1 MLIIKIGGAAGI
13 DYGPLCAD
21 LAERWAAGERIV
33 LCHGG
38 SDGAN
43 RLGEQLDHPARF
55 VTSPS
60 GHTSRLTDRATLE
73 IFMMATALLNR
84 QLVERLRGLGVN
96 ALGLSGLDGGLL
108 SGTRKSTIRI
118 VENGRQRMIRD
129 DWTGTVESV
138 NAALLGTLLDAGYLP
153 VIAPLGVS
161 AAGEPFNIDGD
172 RGAAMV
178 AAAMRAESLL
188 LLTNVP
194 GLLREFPDESTLIS
208 RLPASQL
215 EATLG
220 VAQGRMKKKLL
231 GASEALAG
239 DVGRVIIADGRAEQ
253 PVSAA
258 LAGAGTHIV
267 EVRSQESE
275 VRGWDSAS

>member
-21 LAERWAAGERIV
+21 LAERWAAGERVV

-38 SDGAN
+38 SDGAS

-108 SGTRKSTIRI
+108 SGTRKSSIRI
-118 VENGRQRMIRD
+118 VENGRQRIIRD

-178 AAAMRAESLL
+178 AAALRAESLL

-194 GLLREFPDESTLIS
+194 GLLREFPDESTLIG
-208 RLPASQL
+208 RLPAGEL
-215 EATLG
+215 EANLG

-239 DVGRVIIADGRAEQ
+239 GVARVIIADGRAAR
-253 PVSAA
+253 PVSNA
-258 LAGAGTHIV
+258 LGGAGTHI
-267 EVRSQESE
+267 ERQ
-275 VRGWDSAS
+275 DSGS

>member
-1 MLIIKIGGAAGI
+1 MIVVKIGGAAGI

-21 LAERWAAGERIV
+21 LAGLVAAGERIV

-38 SDGAN
+38 SDGAST
-43 RLGEQLDHPARF
+43 LGERLDHPPRF

-96 ALGLSGLDGGLL
+96 ALGLSGMDGGLL
-108 SGTRKSTIRI
+108 QGARKASIRI
-118 VENGRQRMIRD
+118 VENGRQRIVRD
-129 DWTGTVESV
+129 DWTGTVEQV
-138 NAALLGTLLDAGYLP
+138 NAPLLTTLLDGGYLP
-153 VIAPLGVS
+153 IIAPLAVG
-161 AAGEPFNIDGD
+161 AAGEPLNIDGD

-178 AAAMRAESLL
+178 AAALAAETLL

-194 GLLREFPDESTLIS
+194 GLLREFPDEASLIAQ
-208 RLPASQL
+208 LPAAEL
-215 EATLG
+215 EATMA

-231 GASEALAG
+231 GAGEALSG
-239 DVGRVIIADGRAEQ
+239 GVRQVVISDGRREQ
-253 PVSAA
+253 PISAA
-258 LAGAGTHIV
+258 LAGAGTHI
-267 EVRSQESE
+267 
-275 VRGWDSAS
+275 RG